1 MVVAVSRT
9 RLGGL
14 ICALGAVMSVVVG
27 LAGCGSDDNGPVS
40 IKTSDAYSAAIRWYL
55 DSVEPTP
62 SPTTTGGGSGPLIV
76 YVAPESGK
84 AIDSQAQASVVADMA
99 DMTDLVTV
107 RFADVRDDALDTEMP
122 DLPVKDDG
130 VLLIVGTVTEG
141 PPPVDVDVAV
151 YRNADDEHTF
161 TMRIT
166 TAGDSFRATAVSGA

>member
-1 MVVAVSRT
+1 LS
-9 RLGGL
+9 
-14 ICALGAVMSVVVG
+14 ALVG
-27 LAGCGSDDNGPVS
+27 VTACGSDDNGPIS

-55 DSVEPTP
+55 DSVEATP
-62 SPTTTGGGSGPLIV
+62 PTTAAGDGSGPLIV

-84 AIDSQAQASVVADMA
+84 AIDSQAQASVVAEMA
-99 DMTDLVTV
+99 DMTDRVTV
-107 RFADVRDDALDTEMP
+107 RFADVRDDALDMEVP

-130 VLLIVGTVTEG
+130 VLLIVGAVTEG